1 MEYDKKNDF
10 KLSRVNDLK
19 LDELHE
25 LLAVVKSN
33 QLTHDIKLI
42 DLVDEADVKS
52 QYSVWKNNCI
62 LCVNRI
68 IKFLNSKMKPNY

>member
-1 MEYDKKNDF
+1 MEYNKKNDF
-10 KLSRVNDLK
+10 KLSIVNDLK
-19 LDELHE
+19 LDELHK

-52 QYSVWKNNCI
+52 QYS
-62 LCVNRI
+62 
-68 IKFLNSKMKPNY
+68 